1 MSTLQIALQLL
12 QAGLPIAEDVIN
24 GVTTEM
30 QLSGQNRAPTPEE
43 QAKIDAA
50 LDAAHAALQA
60 AQPTP
65 FSTKGA

>member
-1 MSTLQIALQLL
+1 MSTLQVALQLV
-12 QAGLPIAEDVIN
+12 QAGLPIAQDIIN

-30 QLSGQNRAPTPEE
+30 QLSGQGRAPTPDE

-60 AQPTP
+60 AQPAP
-65 FSTKGA
+65 GNKQGP